1 MNEDMVF
8 AAFWNVFSFSL
19 ILRTQAESKQ
29 IPPNQCQE
37 AEIVANIF
45 LPQMFLGWDLK
56 SLTNNNSNFSSSFN
70 RTHRR
75 TKKS

>member
-45 LPQMFLGWDLK
+45 LPQMFLG
-56 SLTNNNSNFSSSFN
+56 
-70 RTHRR
+70 
-75 TKKS
+75 